1 MCQICILI
9 RVNVKWRFPL
19 RCFPQ
24 FICWPPFQSFFVRNS
39 LETFCIAS
47 HTTLRLDVP
56 LYKSHVVGN
65 FPVGLV
71 LLWGLKK
78 GDFLAPKKG
87 SKNRSKRRPPKSQT
101 KRKITTCGSCSG
113 SSPDDRSLGGLD
125 THFSQ
130 FFRFFLTFSWSSD
143 FSSRLFPISLI
154 SSFAGVTF

>member
-1 MCQICILI
+1 MA
-9 RVNVKWRFPL
+9 FPTEMFSTVHL
-19 RCFPQ
+19 LATIPV
-24 FICWPPFQSFFVRNS
+24 FFVRNS

-130 FFRFFLTFSWSSD
+130 FFSFFLTFSWSSD

>member
-1 MCQICILI
+1 MA
-9 RVNVKWRFPL
+9 FPTEMFSTVHL
-19 RCFPQ
+19 LATIPV
-24 FICWPPFQSFFVRNS
+24 FFVRNS

-113 SSPDDRSLGGLD
+113 SSPDDLSLGGLD